1 MPTKPTNAKTNMN
14 PIRLLLVD
22 PHRLLLDAWA
32 HFFTSVKGFDIIG
45 KATGVSQA
53 LHFLTGNDADV
64 VMMEMP
70 ADPAQGLDDIRQ
82 LRAGYDRAALVALS
96 PYHTV
101 AYAKSIL
108 QAGARA
114 FVTKNSPQE
123 ELLEALHMVHAGQ
136 KYVCREIKD
145 RLTQEQLSGEDP
157 FIPLL
162 QTLSKREKQVVTMV
176 RQGLSSREI
185 AQLLQVSAKTI
196 EVHRYRILQKTGMPN
211 TAALVHLFSSRGW

>member
-1 MPTKPTNAKTNMN
+1 MN

-22 PHRLLLDAWA
+22 PHQLLLDAWS
-32 HFFTSVKGFDIIG
+32 HFFASVKGFDIIG
-45 KATGVSQA
+45 KATGIGQA
-53 LHFLTGNDADV
+53 LLFLSGHDADV

-82 LRAGYDRAALVALS
+82 LRAGYDRAGLVALS
-96 PYHTV
+96 PYYTV

-123 ELLEALHMVHAGQ
+123 ELLEALHQVYAGQ

-145 RLTQEQLSGEDP
+145 RLSQEQLSGDDP

-185 AQLLQVSAKTI
+185 AELLGISAKTI